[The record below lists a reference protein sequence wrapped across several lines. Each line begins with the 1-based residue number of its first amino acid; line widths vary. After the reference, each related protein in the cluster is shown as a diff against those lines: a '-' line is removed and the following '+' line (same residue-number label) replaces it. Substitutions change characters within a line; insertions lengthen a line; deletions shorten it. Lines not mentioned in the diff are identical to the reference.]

1 MGRLSRWRLPLIV
14 VAYLVYSWETHNHRT
29 IMNSTCSFLSVR
41 VFVGYGEL
49 FMALCHT
56 MLALCHQLVLGIQPL
71 LQLLGSSK
79 RKNLLEDGSR
89 LSATVTV
96 LLLVVH
102 MYSTWSRF

>member
-1 MGRLSRWRLPLIV
+1 MLIV
-14 VAYLVYSWETHNHRT
+14 VASLVYSRETRNYRT
-29 IMNSTCSFLSVR
+29 LMNSTCSFLSVR
-41 VFVGYGEL
+41 VFVGNGEL

-71 LQLLGSSK
+71 LQLPGSSK
-79 RKNLLEDGSR
+79 RKSLLEDRNR
-89 LSATVTV
+89 LSSTVTV